1 MYLFST
7 DLRYPLPLLG
17 GYFMGFA
24 IIIHVRKCMIHSL
37 CTNGHGPFISSAS
50 FHLSAPLVNT
60 HSFLSSQLAIFWSA
74 QEYILAE
81 HLLHWLQEFNITV
94 TTIEKIF
101 PSTKPR
107 LDRFYAQVLSFAK
120 AYESTLLKVHMYIFL
135 CEGDSIA
142 IMYLRVWYCW

>member
-1 MYLFST
+1 MFCVPMDMCLLF
-7 DLRYPLPLLG
+7 PLPPSISLPLSLTPT
-17 GYFMGFA
+17 
-24 IIIHVRKCMIHSL
+24 HSL
-37 CTNGHGPFISSAS
+37 LLLP
-50 FHLSAPLVNT
+50 LSP
-60 HSFLSSQLAIFWSA
+60 QLAIFWSA

-142 IMYLRVWYCW
+142 IMYLRAWNCR

>member
-1 MYLFST
+1 MCMQLYVPMDMYIIYLLF
-7 DLRYPLPLLG
+7 PLPPSISLPLSLTPT
-17 GYFMGFA
+17 
-24 IIIHVRKCMIHSL
+24 HSL
-37 CTNGHGPFISSAS
+37 LLPT
-50 FHLSAPLVNT
+50 LSPQLV
-60 HSFLSSQLAIFWSA
+60 IFWSA

-120 AYESTLLKVHMYIFL
+120 AYESTILKVHVYM
-135 CEGDSIA
+135 C
-142 IMYLRVWYCW
+142 V